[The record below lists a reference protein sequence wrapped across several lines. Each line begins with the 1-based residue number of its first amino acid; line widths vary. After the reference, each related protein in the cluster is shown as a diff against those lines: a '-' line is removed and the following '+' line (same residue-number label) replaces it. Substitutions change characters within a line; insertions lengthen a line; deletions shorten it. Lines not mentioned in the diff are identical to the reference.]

1 MKNNI
6 LLGLVAALLFS
17 VEATASDLAKEQRW
31 REQVADSIM
40 DGEEVDVMV
49 DGRGVFGIYTEAAED
64 STKGMIIA
72 HGIGVH
78 PNWDQVILPLR
89 VEMAERGWHTLSIQM
104 PILKNEA
111 EARDYFKIYPE
122 AGPRLEAAEKFLQ
135 DRGIKNW
142 VYVGHSAGSQMMALY
157 LSKRSPSQAIGFVA
171 VGMNTEQDDP
181 SVNAANSLKKI
192 KLPVLDLY
200 GSEDLEF
207 VLNSAEK
214 KRLAASHNKAYTQKM
229 VKGANHFFDG
239 KNDEL
244 IEIVEDWSSKL

>member
-1 MKNNI
+1 MNNNI
-6 LLGLVAALLFS
+6 LLGLVAVLLFS

-49 DGRGVFGIYTEAAED
+49 DGRGVFSIYTEAAED

-78 PNWDQVILPLR
+78 PNWDQVILPIR
-89 VEMAERGWHTLSIQM
+89 VQMAERGWHTLSIQM

-111 EARDYFKIYPE
+111 EAKDYFKIYPE

-142 VYVGHSAGSQMMALY
+142 VYVGHSMGSQMIALY
-157 LSKRSPSQAIGFVA
+157 LSKQSPAQARGFVA
-171 VGMNTEQDDP
+171 IGMNAAQDDP
-181 SVNAANSLKKI
+181 VVNAANSLKNI

-200 GSEDLEF
+200 GSEDLDY
-207 VLNSAEK
+207 VLSSAEK
-214 KRLAASHNKAYTQKM
+214 KRLAATHNNAYTQKM